1 MINNDEIK
9 RVYEN
14 KILGV
19 IIDHKLCW
27 KSHNNHVITKLSKF
41 SAILNRIKQILK
53 KKKNVY
59 IYIVLCTHSYIH
71 YLLCGGVGTHM

>member
-14 KILGV
+14 KIVGV

-41 SAILNRIKQILK
+41 SAILNRISKGKNGCK
-53 KKKNVY
+53 K
-59 IYIVLCTHSYIH
+59 
-71 YLLCGGVGTHM
+71 